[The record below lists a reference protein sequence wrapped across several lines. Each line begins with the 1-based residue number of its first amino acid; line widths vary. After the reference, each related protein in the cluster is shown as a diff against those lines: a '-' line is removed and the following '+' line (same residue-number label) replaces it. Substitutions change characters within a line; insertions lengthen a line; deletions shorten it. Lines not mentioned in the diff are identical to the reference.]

1 VSNVRLTSRYFFS
14 ASHRLATP
22 ALSSDENRRVYG
34 KCNNPYGHGHDYVL
48 EVSVEGPVGD
58 DGQLVCREELD
69 ALVADRVLT
78 LLDHKDLN
86 ADVPGFSGRVTTTE
100 NLASVIRAQ
109 LEQHWALTPR
119 LAGLRISE
127 TPRNTFSW
135 DNREGSR

>member
-1 VSNVRLTSRYFFS
+1 MTHLRLTARYRFS

-22 ALSSDENRRVYG
+22 ALSDEENRRIYG

-48 EVSVEGPVGD
+48 EVSVEGPLGE
-58 DGQLVCREELD
+58 DGQLVRREQLD
-69 ALVADRVLT
+69 ALIGKHVLH

-86 ADVPGFSGRVTTTE
+86 TDVSGFSGRVTTTE
-100 NLASVIRAQ
+100 NLAAVIRGQ
-109 LEQHWALTPR
+109 LEQNWNLAPR

-135 DNREGSR
+135 ENTR